1 MYKGAI
7 LGMLSI
13 TAVFAGFTFA
23 MNPDVEE
30 SPFSD
35 SASIVGHMILTV
47 TDKDANV
54 IAFRESD
61 NTIVVLG
68 MNNLGANTF
77 STSTGIPGLGQNSGP
92 VTHMD
97 IGSNGAASAP
107 GDVGITA
114 LGGTCVRDLTGFD
127 SPFVGIDP
135 VTLNSQ
141 VVIRATS
148 VFAGTTCGGTAIA
161 EAGVFN
167 DVLGGELF
175 ARNTFGPV
183 PALGATDTLTIQWN
197 FTFTDQGGG
206 VVIPP

>member
-1 MYKGAI
+1 
-7 LGMLSI
+7 MLSI

-23 MNPDVEE
+23 TNVDFDE
-30 SPFSD
+30 SPFGD

-47 TDKDANV
+47 VDEDNNV

-77 STSTGIPGLGQNSGP
+77 STSTGIPGLGINSGP

-97 IGSNGAASAP
+97 IGSVGTPSGP

-114 LGGTCVRDLTGFD
+114 LGGTCLRDLTGLD
-127 SPFVGIDP
+127 SPFVGVDP
-135 VTLNSQ
+135 ITGNSQ

-148 VFAGTTCGGTAIA
+148 IFAGTTCGGSPIA
-161 EAGVFN
+161 EAGMFN
-167 DVLGGELF
+167 DVATGELF

-197 FTFTDQGGG
+197 FTFTDT
-206 VVIPP
+206 

>member
-30 SPFSD
+30 SRYND

-47 TDKDANV
+47 VDEDNNV

-61 NTIVVLG
+61 NTIVILG

-77 STSTGIPGLGQNSGP
+77 STSTAIPGLGINSGP

-97 IGSNGAASAP
+97 IGSSGTFSTAT
-107 GDVGITA
+107 DVGITA
-114 LGGTCVRDLTGFD
+114 LGGACVRDPSAFT
-127 SPFVGIDP
+127 SPFIGAN
-135 VTLNSQ
+135 LFGNSE
-141 VVIRATS
+141 VIITATS
-148 VFAGTTCGGTAIA
+148 IFAGTTCGGTAIA
-161 EAGVFN
+161 EAGMFN
-167 DVLGGELF
+167 DVAGGELF

-197 FTFTDQGGG
+197 FTFTDT
-206 VVIPP
+206 

>member
-30 SPFSD
+30 SPYND

-47 TDKDANV
+47 VDEDNNV

-61 NTIVVLG
+61 NTIVILG

-77 STSTGIPGLGQNSGP
+77 STSTGIPGLGINSGP

-97 IGSNGAASAP
+97 IGSSGTFSTAT
-107 GDVGITA
+107 DVGITA
-114 LGGTCVRDLTGFD
+114 LGGACVRDPSAFT
-127 SPFVGIDP
+127 SPFIGAN
-135 VTLNSQ
+135 LGGNSE
-141 VVIRATS
+141 VIITATS

-161 EAGVFN
+161 EAGMFN

-197 FTFTDQGGG
+197 FTFTDT
-206 VVIPP
+206 